1 MRMQRQIE
9 QCGWLLLIALC
20 AMVLAFM
27 GLSLAITAT
36 GTVYLPSV
44 AFAADR
50 LVTAQGASLAAAE
63 IRTAYEAWRAA
74 KGHEPLSQQKLSAE
88 LLRLGCSNWKTCGI
102 IRYRDLQLVG

>member
-9 QCGWLLLIALC
+9 QCGWLLLIVLC

-27 GLSLAITAT
+27 GLSLAMTAT

-50 LVTAQGASLAAAE
+50 L
-63 IRTAYEAWRAA
+63 
-74 KGHEPLSQQKLSAE
+74 
-88 LLRLGCSNWKTCGI
+88 
-102 IRYRDLQLVG
+102 